1 MEIEHQFD
9 GKFIS
14 INKDII
20 DIKRA
25 IDTQPTLS
33 KMEDDLRD
41 VKRELQVSDNNIN
54 FTYMLIPIH

>member
-9 GKFIS
+9 GKLIS

-25 IDTQPTLS
+25 INTQPRLS

-54 FTYMLIPIH
+54 FTYRLIPIH

>member
-9 GKFIS
+9 GKLIS

-25 IDTQPTLS
+25 IDTQPRLS